1 MQIGE
6 AAQTSGLSIDTIRFY
21 DKSGMLPDL
30 PRDPK
35 GWRRF
40 TPEALNWL
48 EIIARLRRTGMPLDD
63 IKAFAIS
70 AQGAGADATAAQ
82 AKRLKLLEAHRERLA
97 QQRADL
103 EACEA
108 YLDMKISV
116 YSKKVTP

>member
-6 AAQTSGLSIDTIRFY
+6 VAAASGLSIDTIRFY

-40 TPEALNWL
+40 TPDALNWL

-63 IKAFAIS
+63 IKAFASS
-70 AQGAGADATAAQ
+70 AQGPGADAREAQ
-82 AKRLKLLEAHRERLA
+82 LRRLQLLTAHRERLA
-97 QQRADL
+97 RQRADL
-103 EACEA
+103 DACEA

-116 YSKKVTP
+116 YSKEVTP